1 MENSSNLNNQI
12 YELKTENLKLR
23 KENLELKRENAAL
36 KREAKRLNVALS
48 GANVQIK
55 NLERKYDNY
64 VANEEKR
71 IEEIVSK
78 AVNKA
83 IKETSEKYEKI
94 IDELNNKITKLE
106 KRLNTNSSNSGIPT
120 SKNRIEVKIPNN
132 REKSDKGI
140 GGQKGHERHKLDYFK
155 DEEITDIVEHT
166 LDACPDCGGKLK
178 EINVVKSDIID
189 VKVTVSKT
197 RNNIHNYQCE
207 CCKKKVTANNE
218 LPRGASYGSNVK
230 SMALSLLNESNSALN
245 KVSKHIAGISNN
257 EIILSE
263 GYLVKLQQQTADK
276 LKSFTNELKE
286 HILTLDKVH
295 WDDTTVTIQSENTN
309 NEKGNTKKGI
319 IRFYGDDKFALLI
332 GHNKKDEKGINED
345 GILPNL
351 PSSCVCI
358 HDHLLI
364 NYNDNYEFQ
373 NAECNEHALR
383 YLKGVKDNLHDHTW
397 QDKLSDLLKKLNH
410 DRNDLLMKNISS
422 FDDDTIKK
430 VYAEY
435 DEAIKLGYI
444 ENEQTPDYHFYKDK
458 ELSLVKRLD
467 KFKDNHLLFIKDFA
481 VDFTNNTA
489 ERGLRQCKRKLA
501 TSFLFKNINTMK
513 DYATII
519 SYIETCY
526 RNGIS
531 RYDSLKRLIENNPV
545 TVNELINSSEN
556 TS

>member
-1 MENSSNLNNQI
+1 MENSSNLNNKVL
-12 YELKTENLKLR
+12 ELTKENLKLKKENFELR
-23 KENLELKRENAAL
+23 KENATLKKEV
-36 KREAKRLNVALS
+36 KRLNVALS
-48 GANVQIK
+48 SANNKIK
-55 NLERKYDNY
+55 SLEKKYDNY

-71 IEEIVSK
+71 IEDIVSK

-83 IKETSEKYEKI
+83 VKETSEKYEKI
-94 IDELNNKITKLE
+94 IDGLNNKITKLE

-120 SKNRIEVKIPNN
+120 SKNRIEFKVPNN
-132 REKSDKGI
+132 REKSTKQI
-140 GGQKGHERHKLDYFK
+140 GGQKGHEKHKLDYFK
-155 DEEITDIVEHT
+155 DEEITDTVEHK
-166 LDACPDCGGKLK
+166 LDACPNCGGKLK

-207 CCKKKVTANNE
+207 CCKKKVTANSE
-218 LPRGASYGSNVK
+218 LPRGASYGSNIK
-230 SMALSLLNESNSALN
+230 SMALSLLNESNCAIN
-245 KVSKHIAGISNN
+245 KVTKHIAGISNN
-257 EIILSE
+257 EITLSE
-263 GYLVKLQQQTADK
+263 GYLVKLQKQAADK
-276 LKSFTNELKE
+276 LDAFTNELKE
-286 HILTLDKVH
+286 HILKLDKVH
-295 WDDTTVTIQSENTN
+295 WDDTTVTIQSENAN
-309 NEKGNTKKGI
+309 KDESNTKKGI

-332 GHNKKDEKGINED
+332 GHKKKDEEGINED

-364 NYNDNYEFQ
+364 NYNDNYEYQ

-397 QDKLSDLLKKLNH
+397 QDKLSDLLRKLNH
-410 DRNDLLMKNISS
+410 DRNDLLEKNILS
-422 FDDDTIKK
+422 FDDEYIKEAYDK
-430 VYAEY
+430 Y
-435 DEAIKLGYI
+435 DEAIQLGYI
-444 ENEQTPDYHFYKDK
+444 ENKQTPDYHFYKDK
-458 ELSLVKRLD
+458 ELLLIKRLD

-481 VDFTNNTA
+481 VNFTNNTA

-531 RYDSLKRLIENNPV
+531 RYDSLKRLVEDNPI
-545 TVNELINSSEN
+545 TINELINLSEN
-556 TS
+556 AS